1 MHKEEEEE
9 VALTV
14 EPASA
19 LRQNHKSIMQQPC
32 RMTTREREICLTQ
45 AMSATKIVRLPAPR
59 EDKQA
64 KHNQDTDLTQERA
77 SVRSSLGEKEGMS
90 VED

>member
-1 MHKEEEEE
+1 MPHDDEERE
-9 VALTV
+9 
-14 EPASA
+14 
-19 LRQNHKSIMQQPC
+19 
-32 RMTTREREICLTQ
+32 REREICLTQ
-45 AMSATKIVRLPAPR
+45 AMSATKIIRLPAPR

-77 SVRSSLGEKEGMS
+77 SVRPSLGEKEGMS